1 MQLQI
6 RKAACAAFSPITP
19 GPEQYLDFSRR
30 NFPYMVSQIQS
41 GGNSILD
48 TRGITVDRY
57 SHLYP
62 LYTVRCGHVTE
73 DSFCQVPLG

>member
-30 NFPYMVSQIQS
+30 NFPYIVSQIHAS
-41 GGNSILD
+41 VNSILD
-48 TRGITVDRY
+48 TMGIIIDRY
-57 SHLYP
+57 SASLPFVY
-62 LYTVRCGHVTE
+62 
-73 DSFCQVPLG
+73 S